1 MLRQHRIHRG
11 FPVSACGAAVL
22 FCVTSGSGANNPTDS
37 PAPAACTTAH
47 AKAQEREQSGHLREA
62 RALYQA
68 CAKPAC
74 DNDLQQEC
82 KTQGTQ
88 LDADIPSIAPVVT
101 DRERAPHADVELK
114 MDGEVLTSRLTGQAL
129 PVDPGLHE
137 FTFST
142 NKGVFSTQKVMVA
155 EGERNH
161 PLSASMPVLNPPSS
175 VSAVAQKPFP
185 PASSVAQKPPPPA
198 STAALN
204 PPPSASMPAYHPSLD
219 CTTAHAKAEEREQSG
234 HLREARALY
243 ESCANPSCERYLQ
256 EECTTR
262 VTQLDTDIPSVVPVV
277 TDRQSGPRVD
287 CEIKMDGEV
296 LTSKLG
302 GQALPVDPGMHEFT
316 FSTKEGVLS
325 TQKVMIVEGQRNRP
339 LACST
344 GPSSVS
350 LLSPFPADAAEGA
363 SDKSPPKSAPTAPK
377 PPFGSAP
384 EVAAPEA
391 TTSESFPKKA
401 TPEWVPWAVGGV
413 GWSPW
418 VIGGAGLVG
427 VATGAGL
434 IFWGRADNASLV
446 ANCPHGGC
454 SQAAVNHV
462 TTLYVAGDILGG
474 ASLAAAG
481 VSTVWLLLG
490 SRSSAEKPPTGAPK
504 VDVELARSGALATV
518 SGAF

>member
-11 FPVSACGAAVL
+11 LPISAWGAAVL
-22 FCVTSGSGANNPTDS
+22 LCATSGSGANNPTD
-37 PAPAACTTAH
+37 PTACTSTH

-74 DNDLQQEC
+74 GRDLQEEC
-82 KTQGTQ
+82 TAQATQ

-101 DRERAPHADVELK
+101 DRERAPHADIQLK
-114 MDGEVLTSRLTGQAL
+114 MDGEVLTSKLTGQAF

-142 NKGVFSTQKVMVA
+142 SEGVFSTQKVMIV

-161 PLSASMPVLNPPSS
+161 PLSASMPAQSPPPSISAVAQNPPSS
-175 VSAVAQKPFP
+175 
-185 PASSVAQKPPPPA
+185 ASRVAQKPPPPA
-198 STAALN
+198 SAAAQN
-204 PPPSASMPAYHPSLD
+204 PAASASMPAYNSSLD
-219 CTTAHAKAEEREQSG
+219 CTAAHAKAEERERSG
-234 HLREARALY
+234 RLREARALY
-243 ESCANPSCERYLQ
+243 ESCASPSCERYLQ

-277 TDRQSGPRVD
+277 TDRQSAPRVD
-287 CEIKMDGEV
+287 CVVKMDGEV

-350 LLSPFPADAAEGA
+350 LLSPFPADSAESA

-377 PPFGSAP
+377 PPPESAP
-384 EVAAPEA
+384 DRAVPEA
-391 TTSESFPKKA
+391 TVPENSPKGP
-401 TPEWVPWAVGGV
+401 TPGWVPWAVGGV
-413 GWSPW
+413 GWAPW
-418 VIGGAGLVG
+418 IVGSAGLVG
-427 VATGAGL
+427 MATGAGL

-446 ANCPHGGC
+446 ADCPHGGC
-454 SQAAVNHV
+454 SEAAVNHV
-462 TTLYVAGDILGG
+462 TTLYVVGDILGG
-474 ASLAAAG
+474 AGLAATG

-490 SRSSAEKPPTGAPK
+490 SRSSAEKPPTGTPK
-504 VDVELARSGALATV
+504 VDVQLARSGALATV